1 MNAYLVAPIAA
12 ALIALGAG
20 SAASASGGDDPSGC
34 DPRITVVGETRINDY
49 DALTGGF
56 YVEPIRLRLTNDG
69 GSACV
74 GHIRFTSAD
83 GRTRLLGPGGEE
95 MTFLIVAQNDAGD
108 VLFDPLSLQ
117 GDGLRITLPPRR
129 DMMVQPRFYV
139 AGSQRVPSGLYT
151 ADVEARF
158 HRQPQGSPH
167 GDAESDPVTIPLA
180 VNVKPVV
187 QANFTGVD
195 SSSAGGTVG
204 GVALGELTPGMRRN
218 LGIQVRA
225 NTDVSVSV
233 SSANQGALLRENGS
247 EEIGYTLIV
256 NGNPFTLSSTAETT
270 LAAGLGVGG
279 VTNPV
284 AIQLENYTAAP
295 AGRYG
300 DTVTFRISAQ

>member
-1 MNAYLVAPIAA
+1 MNAYLVARIAA

-20 SAASASGGDDPSGC
+20 SAAPAGNGDGPSGC
-34 DPRITVVGETRINDY
+34 DLRITVVGETRINDY
-49 DALTGGF
+49 NALTGGF

-83 GRTRLLGPGGEE
+83 GRTRLLGPGGGE

-117 GDGLRITLPPRR
+117 RDGLRITLPPRR

-139 AGSQRVPSGLYT
+139 AGSQQVPSGLYT

-225 NTDVSVSV
+225 NTDVTVSI
-233 SSANQGALLRENGS
+233 SSANQGTLLRENGS

-256 NGNPFTLSSTAETT
+256 NGDPLTLSSTAETT